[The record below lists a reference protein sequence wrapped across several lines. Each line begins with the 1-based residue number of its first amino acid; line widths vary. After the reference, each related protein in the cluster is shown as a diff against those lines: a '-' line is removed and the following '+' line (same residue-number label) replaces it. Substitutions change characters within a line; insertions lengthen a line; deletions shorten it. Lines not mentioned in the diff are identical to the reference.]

1 VKLNITAHRGML
13 SSEAFRVFHLK
24 NHVDTITQ
32 TDTEVLF
39 EGKEAMI
46 HFTKIFFKVRYYGA
60 KTTFYEHHRKRVHVR
75 TIKNQTKCFCSSDSD
90 KSGSSSSTTDSGLWS
105 SFSQLS
111 N

>member
-1 VKLNITAHRGML
+1 ML
-13 SSEAFRVFHLK
+13 TML
-24 NHVDTITQ
+24 
-32 TDTEVLF
+32 
-39 EGKEAMI
+39 KEAMI

-75 TIKNQTKCFCSSDSD
+75 TIKNQIKYFCSSDSD

-105 SFSQLS
+105 FFSQLS